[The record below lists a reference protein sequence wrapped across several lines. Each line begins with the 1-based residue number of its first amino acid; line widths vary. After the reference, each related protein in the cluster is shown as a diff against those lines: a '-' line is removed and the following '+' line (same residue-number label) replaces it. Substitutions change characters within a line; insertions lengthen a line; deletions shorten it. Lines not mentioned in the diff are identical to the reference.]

1 MPQIINIRASEEVT
15 ELVKKTVVEELP
27 ELSVENWA
35 GELKKNGI
43 DLSTLANIFSMAI
56 QNAKPA
62 DQLKAIPNLLTT
74 LGIGNKVEKDDRQ
87 VVIHV
92 NGENIQLNTMLAPQR
107 TVYK

>member
-15 ELVKKTVVEELP
+15 ELVKKTVSDELP

-35 GELKKNGI
+35 QQLKQNGI
-43 DLSTLANIFSMAI
+43 DFASLASIYAMAI

-62 DQLKAIPNLLTT
+62 DQLKAIPQLMTT
-74 LGIGNKVEKDDRQ
+74 LGLGKEDTKSDGG

-107 TVYK
+107 STYK